1 VRKPSRHV
9 VLEPADEPPCGDE
22 QPVLRHP
29 RVQAGNVQ
37 HVGTRDALSLG
48 ARRVRQDSS
57 CVDGRETG
65 V

>member
-1 VRKPSRHV
+1 
-9 VLEPADEPPCGDE
+9 
-22 QPVLRHP
+22 VLRRP

-37 HVGTRDALSLG
+37 HAGTRDALSLG